1 MLMKK
6 YLLNNKYK
14 LFLAGNFN
22 SLFKGSKKIVIIVGT
37 AIFLILCFSLTK
49 FRIESQSI
57 SLLQHFN
64 IKIFCLL
71 SMTILTVLTLDY
83 LIKYIIYNYLYKNK
97 DLIINKNYPTLVYNY
112 LKEIKLFSELGISFK
127 HFYLYYFLI
136 YFLILLIYIFIFI
149 FLV

>member
-83 LIKYIIYNYLYKNK
+83 LIKYII
-97 DLIINKNYPTLVYNY
+97 
-112 LKEIKLFSELGISFK
+112 
-127 HFYLYYFLI
+127 
-136 YFLILLIYIFIFI
+136 FIFI
-149 FLV
+149 KLILYLI